1 MRVEVAMSDMT
12 NYTKKDG
19 FYFSGKIDAVFE
31 HDDGVVLVDWKT
43 DKNTNYAS
51 EHKRQ
56 LAVYKKMYSIQ
67 ENIPEDKIETCLIFV
82 KLTGSIHT
90 GKFGKQI
97 EMGHGGGVYSTFERH
112 VQKNLAWR
120 DKPDEFMKDLVQEPN
135 KPENQPLQQIFKD
148 KLTSLGIK

>member
-1 MRVEVAMSDMT
+1 
-12 NYTKKDG
+12 
-19 FYFSGKIDAVFE
+19 
-31 HDDGVVLVDWKT
+31 
-43 DKNTNYAS
+43 
-51 EHKRQ
+51 
-56 LAVYKKMYSIQ
+56 
-67 ENIPEDKIETCLIFV
+67 LIFV
-82 KLTGSIHT
+82 KLTGSVNT

-120 DKPDEFMKDLVQEPN
+120 DKPDEFMKELIQEPN